1 MEAIKKQLFIILV
14 SEPDMETYVLD
25 EAHPSVDSV
34 RLAMM
39 SRAEEMLD
47 EQASL
52 DADIEEGEK
61 PCGFTYEIVD
71 NQNTIYI
78 ECKNSEGKIAGR
90 LATFWY
96 SAVTPVDS
104 LV

>member
-25 EAHPSVDSV
+25 EAHPSVESV
-34 RLAMM
+34 RQAMM
-39 SRAEEMLD
+39 VRAEELID
-47 EQASL
+47 EQVSY
-52 DADIEEGEK
+52 DAEVEEGEA
-61 PCGFTYEIVD
+61 PCGYTYTIVD
-71 NQNTIYI
+71 NQNTIYV
-78 ECKNSEGKIAGR
+78 EAKNSEGKIAGR